1 MGRRTALLPLAL
13 FATTGITAC
22 TEVPMTPAAVA
33 ADVFLESDRADIFL
47 EPDRDVIE
55 ARVPRRATLAGILRT
70 HEVGENLIVEM
81 VDATRPVF
89 DPRRLRA
96 GQPYRLV
103 RTFDGRLRQF
113 EYEIDSD
120 RFLRIVR
127 QGAPGTELEGEIVP
141 YTKERAQIAMHGE
154 IDAGTSSLVA
164 AIHEAGEQVQLA
176 IEIAEV
182 FAGEIDFNNDLRQG
196 DSFDVLFE
204 KYLREDEFAGY
215 GSIVAAEFN
224 NDGRRIR
231 AIQFTPPGGAPA
243 YYDEEGRS
251 LQKLFLRSPFRFQ
264 PRVTSRFSYRRLH
277 PVLGGFR
284 PHLGVDYGAPRGTP
298 VIAVASGVVVSAGWD
313 GDSGNMVRLR
323 HANGYETYY
332 LHLSAF
338 AAGMR
343 RGTRVAQGQ
352 TIGRVGATGLVTA
365 PHLDFRMRKSGVFVN
380 PLLEHRKL
388 PPGEPVPPADLPEFR
403 VVRDEALER
412 LLWFVQPAVAAS
424 AYTQ

>member
-1 MGRRTALLPLAL
+1 MVLLPLAL
-13 FATTGITAC
+13 FATTSVTAC
-22 TEVPMTPAAVA
+22 TEVPMTPVSVA
-33 ADVFLESDRADIFL
+33 ADVFLEPDRADIFL
-47 EPDRDVIE
+47 EPGRDVIE

-70 HEVGENLIVEM
+70 HEVGENLIVAM
-81 VDATRPVF
+81 VDATRRVF

-127 QGAPGTELEGEIVP
+127 QGAPGTDLEGEIVP

-164 AIHEAGEQVQLA
+164 AIHDAGEQVQLA

-204 KYLREDEFAGY
+204 KFLREDEFAGY
-215 GSIVAAEFN
+215 GSIVAAEFH

-231 AIQFTPPGGAPA
+231 AIQFTPPGRAPA
-243 YYDEEGRS
+243 YYDEQGRS
-251 LQKLFLRSPFRFQ
+251 LQKLFLRSPFMFQ

-298 VIAVASGVVVSAGWD
+298 VVAVASGVVVSAGRD

-323 HANGYETYY
+323 HPNGYETYY

-338 AAGMR
+338 AAGIR

-352 TIGRVGATGLVTA
+352 MIGRVGATGLATG
-365 PHLDFRMRKSGVFVN
+365 PHLDFRMRKNDVFVN

-388 PPGEPVPPADLPEFR
+388 PPGEPVPPAHLVEFR
-403 VVRDEALER
+403 AVRDDALER

>member
-1 MGRRTALLPLAL
+1 M
-13 FATTGITAC
+13 
-22 TEVPMTPAAVA
+22 
-33 ADVFLESDRADIFL
+33 DIFL

-70 HEVGENLIVEM
+70 HEVGENLIVAM

-113 EYEIDSD
+113 EYEIDRD

-127 QGAPGTELEGEIVP
+127 PGAPGTELEGEIVP
-141 YTKERAQIAMHGE
+141 YTREHAQIAMHGE

-204 KYLREDEFAGY
+204 KSLREDEFAGY
-215 GSIVAAEFN
+215 GSIVAAEFH

-231 AIQFTPPGGAPA
+231 AIQFTPPRRSACVLRRAGPVSPEALSPLAVHVPAARHVEVFLPPLASGA
-243 YYDEEGRS
+243 
-251 LQKLFLRSPFRFQ
+251 
-264 PRVTSRFSYRRLH
+264 RRL
-277 PVLGGFR
+277 PPAPRGRLW
-284 PHLGVDYGAPRGTP
+284 GAPRD
-298 VIAVASGVVVSAGWD
+298 AG
-313 GDSGNMVRLR
+313 G
-323 HANGYETYY
+323 
-332 LHLSAF
+332 
-338 AAGMR
+338 R
-343 RGTRVAQGQ
+343 RGQRC
-352 TIGRVGATGLVTA
+352 GRVGG
-365 PHLDFRMRKSGVFVN
+365 
-380 PLLEHRKL
+380 
-388 PPGEPVPPADLPEFR
+388 PG
-403 VVRDEALER
+403 
-412 LLWFVQPAVAAS
+412 W
-424 AYTQ
+424 

>member
-1 MGRRTALLPLAL
+1 MGRRTVLFPLAL
-13 FATTGITAC
+13 FVTSGITAC
-22 TEVPMTPAAVA
+22 TEVPVTPVAVVA
-33 ADVFLESDRADIFL
+33 ADIFL
-47 EPDRDVIE
+47 EPDRDMIEVE
-55 ARVPRRATLAGILRT
+55 ARVAPRATLAGILRT
-70 HEVGENLIVEM
+70 HEVGENLIVAM

-103 RTFDGRLRQF
+103 RTFAGRLRQF

-120 RFLRIVR
+120 RFLRIAG

-164 AIHEAGEQVQLA
+164 AIHEADEQVQLA
-176 IEIAEV
+176 IDIAEV
-182 FAGEIDFNNDLRQG
+182 FAGEIDFNNDLRPG

-204 KYLREDEFAGY
+204 KFLRKDEFAGY
-215 GSIVAAEFN
+215 GLIEAAEFH

-231 AIQFTPPGGAPA
+231 AIRFTPPGGMPA
-243 YYDEEGRS
+243 YYDEQGRS
-251 LQKLFLRSPFRFQ
+251 LQKLFLRSPFMFQ

-277 PVLGGFR
+277 PVLGSFR

-298 VIAVASGVVVSAGWD
+298 VVAVASGVVVSAGRD

-323 HANGYETYY
+323 HPNGYETYY
-332 LHLSAF
+332 LHLSGF
-338 AAGMR
+338 AAGIR

-352 TIGRVGATGLVTA
+352 MIGRVGATGLVTG
-365 PHLDFRMRKSGVFVN
+365 PHLDFRMRKNSVFVN

-388 PPGEPVPPADLPEFR
+388 PPGEPVPPAHLAEFR
-403 VVRDEALER
+403 AVRDDALER

>member
-1 MGRRTALLPLAL
+1 MGRRTVLFPLAL
-13 FATTGITAC
+13 FVTAAITAC
-22 TEVPMTPAAVA
+22 TEVPMAPVAVA
-33 ADVFLESDRADIFL
+33 ADIFL
-47 EPDRDVIE
+47 ESDRDVIE
-55 ARVPRRATLAGILRT
+55 ARVLRRATLAGILRT
-70 HEVGENLIVEM
+70 HEVGENLIAAM

-96 GQPYRLV
+96 GQAYRLV

-120 RFLRIVR
+120 SFLRVVR
-127 QGAPGTELEGEIVP
+127 HGALGTELEVAIVP
-141 YTKERAQIAMHGE
+141 YIKERAQIAMHGE

-204 KYLREDEFAGY
+204 KVLREDEFAGY
-215 GSIVAAEFN
+215 GSIVAAEFH
-224 NDGRRIR
+224 NDDRRIR
-231 AIQFTPPGGAPA
+231 AIRFKPPGGVPA
-243 YYDEEGRS
+243 YYDERGRS
-251 LQKLFLRSPFRFQ
+251 LQKLFLRSPFMFQ

-284 PHLGVDYGAPRGTP
+284 PHLGVDYGARRGTP
-298 VIAVASGVVVSAGWD
+298 VVAVASGVVVSAGRD
-313 GDSGNMVRLR
+313 GNSGNLVRLR
-323 HANGYETYY
+323 HTNGYETYY

-338 AAGMR
+338 ATGIR
-343 RGTRVAQGQ
+343 RGTEVAQGQ
-352 TIGRVGATGLVTA
+352 MIGRVGATGLVTG
-365 PHLDFRMRKSGVFVN
+365 PHLDFRMRKNDVFVN

-388 PPGEPVPPADLPEFR
+388 PPGEPVPPAHLAEFR
-403 VVRDEALER
+403 AVRDDALDR

>member
-1 MGRRTALLPLAL
+1 MGRRTGLLPLAL
-13 FATTGITAC
+13 FATIGITAC
-22 TEVPMTPAAVA
+22 TEVPMTPAGVA
-33 ADVFLESDRADIFL
+33 TDVFLERHPADIFL

-70 HEVGENLIVEM
+70 HEVGENLIAAM
-81 VDATRPVF
+81 VGATRPVF

-204 KYLREDEFAGY
+204 KFLREDEFAGY
-215 GSIVAAEFN
+215 GSIVAAEFH

-231 AIQFTPPGGAPA
+231 AIQFTPAGGAPA
-243 YYDEEGRS
+243 YYDEQGRS
-251 LQKLFLRSPFRFQ
+251 LQKLFLRSPFMFQ

-284 PHLGVDYGAPRGTP
+284 PHLGVDYGAPRGTQ
-298 VIAVASGVVVSAGWD
+298 VVAVASGVVVSAGRD

-338 AAGMR
+338 AAGIR

-352 TIGRVGATGLVTA
+352 VIGRVGATGLVTG
-365 PHLDFRMRKSGVFVN
+365 PHLDFRMRKNGVFVN
-380 PLLEHRKL
+380 SLLEHRKL
-388 PPGEPVPPADLPEFR
+388 PPGEPVPPAHLAEFR
-403 VVRDEALER
+403 VVRDDALDR
-412 LLWFVQPAVAAS
+412 LLWFVQPAVATS

>member
-22 TEVPMTPAAVA
+22 TEVPMAPVAVA
-33 ADVFLESDRADIFL
+33 ADIFL

-70 HEVGENLIVEM
+70 HEVGENLIVAM

-113 EYEIDSD
+113 EYEIDRD

-127 QGAPGTELEGEIVP
+127 QGAPGTGLEGEIVP
-141 YTKERAQIAMHGE
+141 YIKERAQIAMHGE

-176 IEIAEV
+176 IDIAEV

-204 KYLREDEFAGY
+204 KFLWEDEFAGY
-215 GSIVAAEFN
+215 GSIVAAEFH

-231 AIQFTPPGGAPA
+231 AIRFTPRGGAPA
-243 YYDEEGRS
+243 YYDEQGRS
-251 LQKLFLRSPFRFQ
+251 LQKLFLRSPFTFQ

-298 VIAVASGVVVSAGWD
+298 VVAVASGVVVSAGWD
-313 GDSGNMVRLR
+313 GDSGKMVRLR
-323 HANGYETYY
+323 HTNGYETYY

-338 AAGMR
+338 AAGIR

-352 TIGRVGATGLVTA
+352 VIGRVGATGLVTG
-365 PHLDFRMRKSGVFVN
+365 PHLDFRMRKNGVFVN
-380 PLLEHRKL
+380 SLLEHRKL
-388 PPGEPVPPADLPEFR
+388 PPGEPVPPAHLAEFR
-403 VVRDEALER
+403 AVRDDALER
-412 LLWFVQPAVAAS
+412 LLWFVQPAVATS

>member
-1 MGRRTALLPLAL
+1 MGRRTVLFPLAL

-22 TEVPMTPAAVA
+22 TEVPMAPVAVA
-33 ADVFLESDRADIFL
+33 ADIFL

-70 HEVGENLIVEM
+70 HEVGENLIVAM

-103 RTFDGRLRQF
+103 RTFDGRLHQF
-113 EYEIDSD
+113 EYEIDRD

-127 QGAPGTELEGEIVP
+127 PGAPGTELEGEIVP

-204 KYLREDEFAGY
+204 KSLREDEFAGY
-215 GSIVAAEFN
+215 GSIVAANSTTTAGGSARFSSRPPAERRRTTTRRAGLSRSSFSARRSRSSRASRRGFPTAACTRCSEASARTLVSTTGRPA
-224 NDGRRIR
+224 GRRWSPWPVVWSCRR
-231 AIQFTPPGGAPA
+231 AGMVTRGIWCDSATPTGTKPITCTCRPLPRESGGVR
-243 YYDEEGRS
+243 ES
-251 LQKLFLRSPFRFQ
+251 
-264 PRVTSRFSYRRLH
+264 
-277 PVLGGFR
+277 
-284 PHLGVDYGAPRGTP
+284 PRG
-298 VIAVASGVVVSAGWD
+298 
-313 GDSGNMVRLR
+313 R
-323 HANGYETYY
+323 
-332 LHLSAF
+332 
-338 AAGMR
+338 
-343 RGTRVAQGQ
+343 
-352 TIGRVGATGLVTA
+352 
-365 PHLDFRMRKSGVFVN
+365 
-380 PLLEHRKL
+380 
-388 PPGEPVPPADLPEFR
+388 
-403 VVRDEALER
+403 
-412 LLWFVQPAVAAS
+412 
-424 AYTQ
+424 

>member
-1 MGRRTALLPLAL
+1 MGRRTVLLPLAL

-22 TEVPMTPAAVA
+22 TEVPTTPVAVA
-33 ADVFLESDRADIFL
+33 GDVLLEPDRADIFL
-47 EPDRDVIE
+47 EPDRDMIE

-70 HEVGENLIVEM
+70 HEVGENLIVAM

-113 EYEIDSD
+113 EYEIDRD

-127 QGAPGTELEGEIVP
+127 QGAPGTGLEGEIVP
-141 YTKERAQIAMHGE
+141 YIKERAQIAMHGE

-176 IEIAEV
+176 IDIAEV

-204 KYLREDEFAGY
+204 KFLREDEFAGY
-215 GSIVAAEFN
+215 GSIVAAEFH

-231 AIQFTPPGGAPA
+231 AIRFTPRGGAPA
-243 YYDEEGRS
+243 YYDERGRS
-251 LQKLFLRSPFRFQ
+251 LQKLFLRSPFTFQ

-298 VIAVASGVVVSAGWD
+298 VVAVASGVVVSAGRD
-313 GDSGNMVRLR
+313 GDSGKMVRLR
-323 HANGYETYY
+323 HTNGYETYY

-338 AAGMR
+338 AAGIR

-352 TIGRVGATGLVTA
+352 MIARVGATGLVTG
-365 PHLDFRMRKSGVFVN
+365 PHLDFRMRKNGVFVN

-388 PPGEPVPPADLPEFR
+388 PPGEPVPPAHLAELR
-403 VVRDEALER
+403 AVRDDALER
-412 LLWFVQPAVAAS
+412 LLWFVQPAVAAT